1 MLRKLQ
7 FQGALRTTK
16 GPANV
21 DRRLGDA
28 HKIVLKAILCA
39 WSRPEKP
46 MDGFFRANSVARITY
61 ESLNSPVSDLLR
73 LFAASSSP
81 NRKCRRQPLKYIRS
95 PLLLHLVGLK
105 TSASEIRSYQI

>member
-16 GPANV
+16 SPANV

-28 HKIVLKAILCA
+28 HKIALKAILCA

-46 MDGFFRANSVARITY
+46 MEGFFRANYLVVAEKAHYFVTFKQ
-61 ESLNSPVSDLLR
+61 R
-73 LFAASSSP
+73 LS
-81 NRKCRRQPLKYIRS
+81 
-95 PLLLHLVGLK
+95 
-105 TSASEIRSYQI
+105 